1 MTSSN
6 LPEELIQQY
15 RKAFALYE
23 KEEDGKISPKD
34 LGIVMRSLGQNPTE
48 AELQEIINEI
58 DAERK
63 GTVEF
68 FEFVNIMEKKI
79 ENVEDEE
86 EILSAFRIF
95 DNDGSGLIS
104 AEELREALTSL
115 GEKLTQ
121 EEVDDLFS
129 EAEIGEDGL
138 FNYHDL
144 CQAVLQ

>member
-1 MTSSN
+1 
-6 LPEELIQQY
+6 
-15 RKAFALYE
+15 
-23 KEEDGKISPKD
+23 
-34 LGIVMRSLGQNPTE
+34 MRSLGQNPTE

>member
-15 RKAFALYE
+15 KKAFALYE

>member
-1 MTSSN
+1 M
-6 LPEELIQQY
+6 L
-15 RKAFALYE
+15 
-23 KEEDGKISPKD
+23 
-34 LGIVMRSLGQNPTE
+34 RSCGQNLTE
-48 AELQEIINEI
+48 AELQQIINEI

-63 GTVEF
+63 GAVDF

-79 ENVEDEE
+79 ENIEDDV
-86 EILSAFRIF
+86 EILAAFRIF

-129 EAEIGEDGL
+129 EAEIDDERL

>member
-63 GTVEF
+63 GAVEF

-129 EAEIGEDGL
+129 EAEIGEDGF

-144 CQAVLQ
+144 CHAVLQ